1 MQEQEIKIRVKKKS
15 LIVFIYF
22 LNKLSSN
29 ISVVDEKIF
38 ILLVRVIL
46 TTKFIQI

>member
-38 ILLVRVIL
+38 ILLIRVIL
-46 TTKFIQI
+46 TTKLIQI

>member
-29 ISVVDEKIF
+29 ISVVDEQIF

>member
-1 MQEQEIKIRVKKKS
+1 MQEREIKIRVKKKS

-29 ISVVDEKIF
+29 ISVVDKNFYTFSKSDINN
-38 ILLVRVIL
+38 
-46 TTKFIQI
+46 